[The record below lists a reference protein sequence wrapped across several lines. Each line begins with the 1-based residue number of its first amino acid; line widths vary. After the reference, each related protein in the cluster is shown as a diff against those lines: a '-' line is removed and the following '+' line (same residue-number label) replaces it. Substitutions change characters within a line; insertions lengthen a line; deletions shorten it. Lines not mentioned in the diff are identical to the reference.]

1 MNPCMN
7 ARGLLLA
14 SASTRYP
21 RGRYR
26 FGFNDRNII
35 LGANSQDRGHHD
47 KVPVLAQHGFEA
59 TSEQEAFCIDH
70 ECFTQTWR
78 SCLEP
83 RPLSWKGTRRRTVSL
98 LPREEC
104 LSLQAEYST
113 KVQNMQDDIPL
124 RRAIPPRHECAGLP
138 SPISVSLACRKPCRH
153 VSDPKMEKKKD
164 E

>member
-21 RGRYR
+21 RGGYR

-59 TSEQEAFCIDH
+59 TSEFIRGLILSFFQGI
-70 ECFTQTWR
+70 
-78 SCLEP
+78 LE
-83 RPLSWKGTRRRTVSL
+83 G
-98 LPREEC
+98 EEE
-104 LSLQAEYST
+104 SST
-113 KVQNMQDDIPL
+113 
-124 RRAIPPRHECAGLP
+124 
-138 SPISVSLACRKPCRH
+138 
-153 VSDPKMEKKKD
+153 
-164 E
+164 

>member
-21 RGRYR
+21 RGGYR

-59 TSEQEAFCIDH
+59 TSEQE
-70 ECFTQTWR
+70 R
-78 SCLEP
+78 SI
-83 RPLSWKGTRRRTVSL
+83 STTSV
-98 LPREEC
+98 LPRHGVLVWNPGHSVGKVPVSELSLSSEEEC

-124 RRAIPPRHECAGLP
+124 RRWAIPPRHECAGLP
-138 SPISVSLACRKPCRH
+138 SAISVICIGATLR
-153 VSDPKMEKKKD
+153 
-164 E
+164 

>member
-1 MNPCMN
+1 MGSTLVQVMNPCMN

-35 LGANSQDRGHHD
+35 LGANSQDIGHHD

-59 TSEQEAFCIDH
+59 PSEQEAFCIDH
-70 ECFTQTWR
+70 ECFTQTWC

-98 LPREEC
+98 F
-104 LSLQAEYST
+104 
-113 KVQNMQDDIPL
+113 
-124 RRAIPPRHECAGLP
+124 RRRVP
-138 SPISVSLACRKPCRH
+138 
-153 VSDPKMEKKKD
+153 
-164 E
+164 